1 MRTPDQGP
9 GGIAWCIAVVSLVL
23 PWVGLGLCLTGAAQ
37 VYRGAG
43 SGWWLVAGGVA
54 TLILDIV
61 IDFVWA
67 HPSISLSDQPDLN
80 RRGAQYIGRT
90 VTVEEAIIA
99 GRGKVRV
106 GDTLWPVEGP
116 DASIGARVKVTAVR
130 GTALVVE
137 AAATE
142 A

>member
-1 MRTPDQGP
+1 MVT
-9 GGIAWCIAVVSLVL
+9 A
-23 PWVGLGLCLTGAAQ
+23 
-37 VYRGAG
+37 
-43 SGWWLVAGGVA
+43 GVA

-67 HPSISLSDQPDLN
+67 HPSVSRSDQPDLN

-90 VTVEEAIIA
+90 VIVEEPIVA

-116 DASIGARVKVTAVR
+116 DTVIGAPVKVMAVR
-130 GTALVVE
+130 GTVLVVE
-137 AAATE
+137 AA
-142 A
+142 